1 MVKAK
6 IKAKNARK
14 TKLKSRRPA
23 KSGDKPDIN
32 RATEI
37 QRMFDEMGLG
47 SELERLAYRR
57 LSPPPKKKPSYTL
70 RWYMT
75 EDELVRDT
83 MRRKQKDQSTE
94 CRA

>member
-1 MVKAK
+1 MAKEKTQVKGV
-6 IKAKNARK
+6 RK
-14 TKLKSRRPA
+14 TGLKSRRPA

-32 RATEI
+32 RAAEI
-37 QRMFDEMGLG
+37 QRMYDEMGLG

-83 MRRKQKDQSTE
+83 MQRKQNAQS
-94 CRA
+94 A